1 VQVWSESARNSIAV
15 QVLCRRLCL
24 ILLSISSYLLE
35 SCHPDHFFEVSVF
48 HEFGNFMPRM
58 LSKLRQ
64 FRYSKHF
71 KFQAT
76 CLLRRLMSEQ
86 NAISNN
92 VCSLTVS
99 PILSQLDLHFQD
111 DKG

>member
-1 VQVWSESARNSIAV
+1 MFTS
-15 QVLCRRLCL
+15 CL
-24 ILLSISSYLLE
+24 
-35 SCHPDHFFEVSVF
+35 PDHFFEVSVF
-48 HEFGNFMPRM
+48 HEFGNFTPCMF
-58 LSKLRQ
+58 SKLRQ

-99 PILSQLDLHFQD
+99 PILSKLDLHFQD